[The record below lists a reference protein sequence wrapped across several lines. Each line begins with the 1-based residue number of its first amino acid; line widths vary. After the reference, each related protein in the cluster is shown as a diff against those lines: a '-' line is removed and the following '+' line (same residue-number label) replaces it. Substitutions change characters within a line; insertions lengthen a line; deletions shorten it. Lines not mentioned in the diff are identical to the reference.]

1 MSRFVTLYGME
12 HPEASLD
19 FIYELTQ
26 RMTGE
31 FAIRPLLERY
41 PHIVWPRLAEWCE
54 DRSFHV
60 RRLVSEA
67 LRPDHQW
74 QEKLRSLAQDP
85 TPIIRMLARLK
96 DDPSGYVRLSVAA
109 TLSDLAG
116 SHPELLLNTL
126 RQWLPVTRGETGKS
140 LISHVLHKMV
150 NDGNPAALAMLGYKT
165 PNLILRGYEISPQR
179 VQPGEQLKMELDL
192 FNNSG
197 QTQSLLIGYRLGW
210 LRPDDTYLAATYKWG
225 QMEAPAFT
233 NILATHLHPF
243 EKLNLLRYASGRHR
257 IELIING
264 KTLATRHFTLD
275 V

>member
-1 MSRFVTLYGME
+1 ME
-12 HPEASLD
+12 HPEPSLD

-41 PHIVWPRLAEWCE
+41 PHLVWPRLVRWCT

-67 LRPDHQW
+67 LRPDHPW
-74 QEKLRSLAQDP
+74 QGKLRPLMEDP
-85 TPIIRMLARLK
+85 TPIIRILSLLK

-116 SHPELLLNTL
+116 SHPQLLLDTL
-126 RQWLPVTRGETGKS
+126 GQWMPMTKREAGKS
-140 LISHVLHKMV
+140 LIAQVLHKMV
-150 NDGNPAALAMLGYKT
+150 MDGNPAALAMLGYAA
-165 PNLILRGYEISPQR
+165 PNIILRGYEISPQR
-179 VQPGEQLKMELDL
+179 LQPGEKLKMELDI
-192 FNNSG
+192 FNNSEKA
-197 QTQSLLIGYRLGW
+197 QSLLLGYRLGW
-210 LRPDDTYLAATYKWG
+210 LSPDDTYLPVTYKWG
-225 QMEAPAFT
+225 HIEAPAFKT
-233 NILATHLHPF
+233 TLTTHLHPF
-243 EKLNLLRYASGRHR
+243 EKINLLRYCSGLHR